1 MKSLVLITALVVV
14 AFTVPALAAENA
26 PQPLT
31 KAACDQAG
39 MKWNDRANVCG
50 DKKAHHKKRKRKG
63 QGEEEQPPTESA
75 PQPLTRAACDQAGM
89 KWNDQA
95 NVCADKKDHDK
106 KKKGKKK
113 KGKKHHDG
121 KKPPLT
127 ESAPQP
133 LTRAACDQ
141 AGMKWNERANVCG
154 VKKAHDKKKKGKKK
168 QGKKKHGKKH
178 GHDEKHGKKQH
189 GDGDGKGANDKGGF
203 KWPWQKKT
211 KDGP

>member
-89 KWNDQA
+89 KWN
-95 NVCADKKDHDK
+95 
-106 KKKGKKK
+106 
-113 KGKKHHDG
+113 
-121 KKPPLT
+121 
-127 ESAPQP
+127 
-133 LTRAACDQ
+133 
-141 AGMKWNERANVCG
+141 ERANVCG